1 MKIGVP
7 KEIKNQEN
15 RVGLVPASVHELIAQ
30 GHEVWVETNAGLG
43 IGISDTAYQAIGAHI
58 AKNAQDIF
66 ANTQLIVK
74 VKEPQPSECAMLSRD
89 HILFTFLHL
98 ASDPLQ
104 TELLL
109 KSNCVAIA
117 YETITDDNGAL
128 PLLKPMSDIA
138 GRMSI
143 QVGAHYLEE
152 PQGGSGILLS
162 HVADIAPAH
171 ILIVGAG
178 SAGLGALH
186 VAACFGAHVTVIDK
200 SLKRLEQLKQLF
212 QNKIQT
218 VESSPQAISEHI
230 KNADLVIGA
239 VLVPGAAAP
248 RVITREMLRS
258 MHPRSVVVDIA
269 IDQGGCMETSKP
281 TTHAHPIYIEEN
293 IIHYCVTNMPGAVP
307 RTSSFALNH
316 ATLPFVLALA
326 NKGLKN
332 ALLDDPHFLAGLN
345 VFHGEVTYKA
355 VAEALGYPLRADPL
369 I

>member
-15 RVGLVPASVHELIAQ
+15 RVGLVPASVRELIAH
-30 GHEVWVETNAGLG
+30 GHEVWVETKAGHG
-43 IGISDTAYQAIGAHI
+43 IGISDADYQALGAHI
-58 AKNAQDIF
+58 VKSPQDIF
-66 ANTQLIVK
+66 ENAQLIVK
-74 VKEPQPSECAMLSRD
+74 VKEPQPSECAMLTRD

-98 ASDPLQ
+98 ASDPIQ

-117 YETITDDNGAL
+117 YETITDETGAL

-152 PQGGSGILLS
+152 PQGGKGILLS
-162 HVADIAPAH
+162 HVQGITPAH
-171 ILIVGAG
+171 ILIIGAG
-178 SAGLGALH
+178 SAGLGAIE

-200 SLKRLEQLKQLF
+200 SIKRLEQLQQLF

-218 VESSPQAISEHI
+218 LESSPQVISEHI
-230 KNADLVIGA
+230 KNADLVIGS
-239 VLVPGAAAP
+239 VLVPGATAP
-248 RVITREMLRS
+248 RVITREMLRT
-258 MHPRSVVVDIA
+258 MQARSVVVDIA
-269 IDQGGCMETSKP
+269 IDQGGCLATSKP
-281 TTHAHPIYIEEN
+281 TTHENPIYIEEN
-293 IIHYCVTNMPGAVP
+293 VIHYCVTNMPGAVP

-326 NKGLKN
+326 DKGLEK
-332 ALLDDPHFLAGLN
+332 ALLENPHFLAGLN
-345 VFHGEVTYKA
+345 IYHGEVTYKA
-355 VAEALGYPLRADPL
+355 VAEALCYPLRVDPL